1 MPLKDVKSINMPMYD
16 ELSVV
21 NLWPDMQNDANF
33 MLYFSDQMAI
43 NCLPERDY
51 FFNIM
56 NSLTGE
62 YAQAIMKHANEQ
74 RTGGEA

>member
-1 MPLKDVKSINMPMYD
+1 MPMYD

-33 MLYFSDQMAI
+33 MLYFPDQMAK
-43 NCLPERDY
+43 NRLPERDY

-56 NSLTGE
+56 NSLMEE
-62 YAQAIMKHANEQ
+62 YAQAIMQHAN
-74 RTGGEA
+74 

>member
-33 MLYFSDQMAI
+33 MQYFPDQMAK
-43 NCLPERDY
+43 NRLPERDY

-56 NSLTGE
+56 NSLMGE
-62 YAQAIMKHANEQ
+62 YAQAIMQHANEQ